1 MPGSGALLPFRRDGG
16 HGWHMYRG
24 NEMLL
29 DEVLYMEVR
38 IFRQFLERFKMKA
51 SDAYSIFEDYDIWGY
66 IESCY
71 DVLHMNG
78 DECVLNDVQQILS
91 KNGAIPCSWIKNI

>member
-1 MPGSGALLPFRRDGG
+1 
-16 HGWHMYRG
+16 
-24 NEMLL
+24 MLL

-38 IFRQFLERFKMKA
+38 IFREFLERFKIKA
-51 SDAYSIFEDYDIWGY
+51 ADAYALFERNDIWGY

-78 DECVLNDVQQILS
+78 DECVLNDVQRILS
-91 KNGAIPCSWIKNI
+91 RNGAI